1 MAKNKKSFVL
11 YCDLIYTIEKLSNE
25 QAGELFKHIL
35 RYVNDKDPEPKD
47 VLIDLVFEPIKQQL
61 KRDLKTYE
69 NRAERS
75 RENGLK
81 GGRPKT
87 QKTQQVI
94 LKPRK
99 PDNVNDNVNDN
110 VINNIYRSFAHLS
123 ITNDEIEKLKENY
136 TTAQIDSILDEIENY
151 KGNKNYKS
159 LYLTANNWL
168 KRKNVAEPKKEDIT
182 TRLNDELKK
191 YQNNDFK

>member
-99 PDNVNDNVNDN
+99 PDNDNVNVND
-110 VINNIYRSFAHLS
+110 INIYRSFAHLS
-123 ITNDEIEKLKENY
+123 ITFDEVNKLKENY
-136 TTAQIDSILDEIENY
+136 SIKQIDSTLDAIENF
-151 KGNKNYKS
+151 KNNKNYKS
-159 LYLTANNWL
+159 LYLTAKNWL
-168 KRKNVAEPKKEDIT
+168 KREQGTSKGSYLGIHEQMMKQLGK
-182 TRLNDELKK
+182 
-191 YQNNDFK
+191 

>member
-11 YCDLIYTIEKLSNE
+11 YCDLIHTIEKLSNE

-47 VLIDLVFEPIKQQL
+47 VVIDLVFEPIKQQL

-94 LKPRK
+94 LKPKK
-99 PDNVNDNVNDN
+99 PDNDNVNVNDN
-110 VINNIYRSFAHLS
+110 VINNIYRSFAHLF

-136 TTAQIDSILDEIENY
+136 TEVQIDSTLDEIENY
-151 KGNKNYKS
+151 KNNKSYKS
-159 LYLTANNWL
+159 LYLTSLNWL
-168 KRKNVAEPKKEDIT
+168 KRKYGEQGKKEDIT
-182 TRLNDELKK
+182 TRLRDEAKK
-191 YQNNDFK
+191 YNYDIK

>member
-1 MAKNKKSFVL
+1 
-11 YCDLIYTIEKLSNE
+11 
-25 QAGELFKHIL
+25 
-35 RYVNDKDPEPKD
+35 

-99 PDNVNDNVNDN
+99 PDNVNDNDND
-110 VINNIYRSFAHLS
+110 INIYRSFAHLS
-123 ITNDEIEKLKENY
+123 ITIDEVNKLKENY
-136 TTAQIDSILDEIENY
+136 TEAQIDSILDEIENY

-159 LYLTANNWL
+159 LYLTSLNWL
-168 KRKNVAEPKKEDIT
+168 KRKYGEKGKKEDMT
-182 TRLNDELKK
+182 TRLRDEAKK
-191 YQNNDFK
+191 YNYDIK

>member
-1 MAKNKKSFVL
+1 
-11 YCDLIYTIEKLSNE
+11 
-25 QAGELFKHIL
+25 
-35 RYVNDKDPEPKD
+35 

-99 PDNVNDNVNDN
+99 PDNDNDNVNVND
-110 VINNIYRSFAHLS
+110 INIYRSFAHLS

-136 TTAQIDSILDEIENY
+136 TIAQIDSILDEIENY
-151 KGNKNYKS
+151 KNNKNYKR
-159 LYLTANNWL
+159 LYLLALNWL
-168 KRKNVAEPKKEDIT
+168 KRKHGEKGTSKGSYSEVHNEMM
-182 TRLNDELKK
+182 K
-191 YQNNDFK
+191 YIGK

>member
-11 YCDLIYTIEKLSNE
+11 YCDLIHTIEKLSNE

-47 VLIDLVFEPIKQQL
+47 MVIDLVFEPIKQQL

-99 PDNVNDNVNDN
+99 PDNDNDNVNDN
-110 VINNIYRSFAHLS
+110 DINIYRSFAHLS

-136 TTAQIDSILDEIENY
+136 TTAQIESTLDEIENY

-159 LYLTANNWL
+159 LYLTSLNWL
-168 KRKNVAEPKKEDIT
+168 KRKYGEKGKKEDIT
-182 TRLNDELKK
+182 TRLRDEAKK
-191 YQNNDFK
+191 YNYDIK

>member
-11 YCDLIYTIEKLSNE
+11 YCDLIHTIEKLSNE

-47 VLIDLVFEPIKQQL
+47 VVIDLVFEPIKQQL

-99 PDNVNDNVNDN
+99 PDNDNDNVND
-110 VINNIYRSFAHLS
+110 INIYRSFAHLS
-123 ITNDEIEKLKENY
+123 ITVDEVNKLKENY
-136 TTAQIDSILDEIENY
+136 TIAQIDSILDEIENY
-151 KGNKNYKS
+151 KNNKNYKS
-159 LYLTANNWL
+159 LYLLALNWL
-168 KRKNVAEPKKEDIT
+168 KRKHGEKGTSKSSYSEVHNEMM
-182 TRLNDELKK
+182 K
-191 YQNNDFK
+191 YIGK

>member
-11 YCDLIYTIEKLSNE
+11 YCDLIHTIEKLSNE

-99 PDNVNDNVNDN
+99 PDNDNDNVN

-136 TTAQIDSILDEIENY
+136 TEAQIDSTLDEIENY
-151 KGNKNYKS
+151 KGNKSYKS
-159 LYLTANNWL
+159 LYLTALNWL
-168 KRKNVAEPKKEDIT
+168 KRKYGEKGKKEDIT
-182 TRLNDELKK
+182 TRLRDEAKK
-191 YQNNDFK
+191 YNYDIK

>member
-1 MAKNKKSFVL
+1 MAKNKRSFVL
-11 YCDLIYTIEKLSNE
+11 YCDLIHTIEKLPNE

-47 VLIDLVFEPIKQQL
+47 LLIDLVFEPIKQQL

-99 PDNVNDNVNDN
+99 PDNDNVNVN

-136 TTAQIDSILDEIENY
+136 TEAQIDSILDEIENY

-159 LYLTANNWL
+159 LYLTSLNWL
-168 KRKNVAEPKKEDIT
+168 KRKYGEKGKKEDIT
-182 TRLNDELKK
+182 TRLRDEAKK
-191 YQNNDFK
+191 YNYDIK

>member
-11 YCDLIYTIEKLSNE
+11 YCDLIHTIEKLSNE

-99 PDNVNDNVNDN
+99 PDNDNVNVNDN
-110 VINNIYRSFAHLS
+110 DINIYRSFAHLS

-159 LYLTANNWL
+159 LYLTSLNWL
-168 KRKNVAEPKKEDIT
+168 KRKHGEKGKKEDIT
-182 TRLNDELKK
+182 TRLRDEAKK
-191 YQNNDFK
+191 YNYDIK

>member
-1 MAKNKKSFVL
+1 MAKDKKSFVL

-75 RENGLK
+75 RLNGLK

-94 LKPRK
+94 LKPKK
-99 PDNVNDNVNDN
+99 PDNDNDNVNVN

-136 TTAQIDSILDEIENY
+136 TTAQIDSTLDEIENY
-151 KGNKNYKS
+151 KKNKNFKS
-159 LYLTANNWL
+159 LYLTSLNWL
-168 KRKNVAEPKKEDIT
+168 KRKYGEQGKKEDIT
-182 TRLNDELKK
+182 TRLRDEAKK
-191 YQNNDFK
+191 YNYDIK

>member
-11 YCDLIYTIEKLSNE
+11 YCDLIHTIEKLSNE

-94 LKPRK
+94 SKPKK
-99 PDNVNDNVNDN
+99 PDNVNVNDNVNDS
-110 VINNIYRSFAHLS
+110 NIYRSFAHLS
-123 ITNDEIEKLKENY
+123 ITIDEVNKLKENY
-136 TTAQIDSILDEIENY
+136 TEAQIDSILDEIENY
-151 KGNKNYKS
+151 KNNKNYKR
-159 LYLTANNWL
+159 LYLLALNWL
-168 KRKNVAEPKKEDIT
+168 KRKHGEKGTSKGSYSEVHNEMMRYIGK
-182 TRLNDELKK
+182 
-191 YQNNDFK
+191 

>member
-11 YCDLIYTIEKLSNE
+11 YCDLIHTIEKLSNE

-47 VLIDLVFEPIKQQL
+47 VVIDLVFEPIKQQL

-99 PDNVNDNVNDN
+99 PDNDNDNVNDN

-136 TTAQIDSILDEIENY
+136 TEAQIDSTLDEIENY
-151 KGNKNYKS
+151 KGNKSYKS
-159 LYLTANNWL
+159 LYLTALNWL
-168 KRKNVAEPKKEDIT
+168 KRKYGEKGKKEDIT
-182 TRLNDELKK
+182 TRLRDEAKK
-191 YQNNDFK
+191 YNYDIK